1 MYIKNK
7 LLMKRTITVFNQ
19 NTQEKAVFENV
30 EVSTVNDLKSFLRS
44 KGYTLDNMD
53 LREGVSKT
61 DLTNGSSTLPHDIPY
76 KGSTTNDLLVF
87 MTLKNKNVSSGAM
100 SRKEAVDYMK
110 ANGLE
115 NDVKKSCGDNWTRV
129 STDKLVAFCEKHQ
142 KNNGGSKP
150 APAKPSTP
158 SKSSSKPV
166 GGNKAAAQTEVVSG
180 PKGAMIA
187 LAGLLADKGLILPN
201 EAAKIQEIARTEVG
215 YSYEEIRDLM

>member
-1 MYIKNK
+1 
-7 LLMKRTITVFNQ
+7 MKRTITVFNQ
-19 NTQEKAVFENV
+19 NTQEKTVFENV

-87 MTLKNKNVSSGAM
+87 MTLKNKKVSSGAM

-115 NDVKKSCGDNWTRV
+115 DAVKKAYKDNWTRV

-150 APAKPSTP
+150 APSKP
-158 SKSSSKPV
+158 SSKPA
-166 GGNKAAAQTEVVSG
+166 GDNKATDRNEAVIG
-180 PKGAMIA
+180 PKGAVIA
-187 LAGLLADKGLILPN
+187 LAGLLADKGLILPD

-215 YSYEEIRDLM
+215 YSYAEIRDLM

>member
-7 LLMKRTITVFNQ
+7 LPMKRTITVFNQ

-44 KGYTLDNMD
+44 KGYKLENMD

-110 ANGLE
+110 ANSLE

-142 KNNGGSKP
+142 KKNGGSKP
-150 APAKPSTP
+150 AP
-158 SKSSSKPV
+158 SKSNDKPAD
-166 GGNKAAAQTEVVSG
+166 GNKAAAKTEVVAG
-180 PKGAMIA
+180 PKGAVIA
-187 LAGLLADKGLILPN
+187 LAGLLADKGLILPD

>member
-1 MYIKNK
+1 
-7 LLMKRTITVFNQ
+7 MKRTITVFNQ
-19 NTQEKAVFENV
+19 NTQEKTVFENV

-87 MTLKNKNVSSGAM
+87 MTLKNKKVSSGAM

-115 NDVKKSCGDNWTRV
+115 DAVKKAYKDNWTRV

-142 KNNGGSKP
+142 KNNGGSESAPSKP
-150 APAKPSTP
+150 SSTP
-158 SKSSSKPV
+158 SKSSKPA
-166 GGNKAAAQTEVVSG
+166 GGSVAAAQTEVMTG
-180 PKGAMIA
+180 PKGAVIA
-187 LAGLLADKGLILPN
+187 LAGLLADKGLILPD

>member
-1 MYIKNK
+1 
-7 LLMKRTITVFNQ
+7 MKRTITVFNQ
-19 NTQEKAVFENV
+19 NTQEKTVFENV

-87 MTLKNKNVSSGAM
+87 M

-115 NDVKKSCGDNWTRV
+115 DAVMKAYKDNWTRV

-142 KNNGGSKP
+142 KNNGGSESAPSKP
-150 APAKPSTP
+150 SSTP
-158 SKSSSKPV
+158 SKSSKPA
-166 GGNKAAAQTEVVSG
+166 GGSVAAAQTEVMTG
-180 PKGAMIA
+180 PKGAVIA
-187 LAGLLADKGLILPN
+187 LAGLLADKGLILPD